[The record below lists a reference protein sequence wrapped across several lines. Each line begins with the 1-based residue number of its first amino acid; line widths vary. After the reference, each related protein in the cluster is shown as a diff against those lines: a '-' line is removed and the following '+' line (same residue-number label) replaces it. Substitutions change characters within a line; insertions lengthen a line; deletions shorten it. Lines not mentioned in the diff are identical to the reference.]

1 MDAPITILVYS
12 DFQCPY
18 CADLEGVLEQL
29 RETHGDD
36 IRFVFRHF
44 PLLTIHDKASLAGQ
58 SAEAAGI
65 QGEFWAM
72 HDYLF
77 ERQSEWVNLNLPEFN
92 AWLIEAAGKLG
103 IDEEIMA
110 ADLQSS
116 RSEAAMENHFQQGIQ
131 SGLTGTPFIFIN
143 DTWMRLDPTRLNMEA
158 MVRLELLKV
167 NQFEA
172 APPMSIEVDHQYFA
186 RIQLETGDVVI
197 ELLPESA
204 PENVNNFIFLAKAG
218 WFDENSFFR
227 VVEDILVET
236 GDPSGTGYGNPG
248 YFLKDEIDP
257 DVNFDQ
263 AGMVAMSSNGPD
275 TNGSQFFITLSPLP
289 ALNGS
294 RTIFGRVVEG
304 FDLLQSLRSREP
316 SSDLLTKSSNG
327 IQTIDIEVR

>member
-29 RETHGDD
+29 RETHGED

-58 SAEAAGI
+58 AADVAGV

-77 ERQSEWVNLNLPEFN
+77 QSQSEWVHLSLPEFN

-110 ADLQSS
+110 ADLQSE
-116 RSEAAMENHFQQGIQ
+116 RREAAMENHFQGGLQ

-143 DTWMRLDPTRLNMEA
+143 GTWMRLDPTQLNMEA

-167 NQFEA
+167 NQYE
-172 APPMSIEVDHQYFA
+172 APPPMTIEADRQYFA
-186 RIQLETGDVVI
+186 RIRLETGDVVI
-197 ELLPESA
+197 ELLPDSA

-248 YFLKDEIDP
+248 YFLEDEIDP
-257 DVNFDQ
+257 DLNFDQ

-275 TNGSQFFITLSPLP
+275 TNGSQFFISLSPLP

-304 FDLLQSLRSREP
+304 LDVLQNLLPREP
-316 SSDLLTKSSNG
+316 SSDLLTKSSDI

>member
-1 MDAPITILVYS
+1 VDAPVTILVYS

-29 RETHGDD
+29 REDHAGDV
-36 IRFVFRHF
+36 RFVFRHF

-58 SAEAAGI
+58 AAEAAGV
-65 QGEFWAM
+65 QGEFWTM

-77 ERQSEWVNLNLPEFN
+77 ERQSEWVSLSPLEFN
-92 AWLIEAAGKLG
+92 TWLIEAAEKLG
-103 IDEEIMA
+103 FDEEIMA
-110 ADLQSS
+110 ADLQSE
-116 RSEAAMENHFQQGIQ
+116 RHEAVIENHFQQGLQ

-143 DTWMRLDPTRLNMEA
+143 STWMRLDPTRLNMEA

-167 NQFEA
+167 NQYEA
-172 APPMSIEVDHQYFA
+172 APPMTIEAGHQYFA

-197 ELLPESA
+197 KLLPDSA
-204 PENVNNFIFLAKAG
+204 PENVNNFIFLANAG
-218 WFDENSFFR
+218 WFDKNAFFR

-248 YFLKDEIDP
+248 YFLKDEIHTDL
-257 DVNFDQ
+257 NFDQ

-275 TNGSQFFITLSPLP
+275 TNGSQFFISLSPLP

-304 FDLLQSLRSREP
+304 LDVLQSLRPREP
-316 SSDLLTKSSNG
+316 SSNLITNSSG
-327 IQTIDIEVR
+327 IIQTIDIEVR